1 MPNNPNWLRY
11 DPDEDKS
18 RHAAAD
24 EACCYEMQRKYGWKL
39 LDIEEIDTHGLEV
52 DCVFRGQTEFP
63 KSFYD
68 TEREDDD
75 A

>member
-1 MPNNPNWLRY
+1 MTKNPKWLRY
-11 DPDEDKS
+11 YPQEDKS

-39 LDIEEIDTHGLEV
+39 LEIEEINTKGLEV